1 MSDLADRVAA
11 VSWITPA
18 VRALPPHAA
27 PPTFRDLQR
36 LPGTQRALHLNE
48 SPFPPSPRAI
58 EAAAAALRGPL
69 NRYPQSR
76 APELAAAL
84 SARTGVAPGRIV
96 FGVGSDELIHVIA
109 EVALGPGDRC
119 VMPVPGFPRY
129 AASTR
134 IRGAE
139 VAGVPIDAGG
149 ASDATGLLAAI
160 DARTRVVFACTPNAP
175 SGGMMAA
182 EALERLAREVPAD
195 VLLVVDEAYH
205 EYGRHAGGPD
215 ALAALAAR
223 RGPWIVLRT
232 FSKAHGLAALRVG
245 YALCGSDV
253 EAEALRRVKMTFNV
267 TEVAQAAA
275 LASLEDEA
283 HMQASL
289 DATAVERAWLSEG
302 LRRLQLRPCPSF
314 TNFVSVDLGMPA
326 QPAMQALAARGIHVR
341 DWRHP
346 DWTTQLR
353 VAIGTREDNEAVLGA
368 LGDVLAE
375 ARR

>member
-1 MSDLADRVAA
+1 MSDLAERVAA
-11 VSWITPA
+11 ASWISPA

-36 LPGTQRALHLNE
+36 LPGAQRALHLNE

-84 SARTGVAPGRIV
+84 AARTGVAAERIV
-96 FGVGSDELIHVIA
+96 FGVGSDELIHVVA

-119 VMPVPGFPRY
+119 AMPVPSFPRY
-129 AASTR
+129 AVSAR

-139 VAGVPIDAGG
+139 VVGVPIDAEG
-149 ASDATGLLAAI
+149 ASDAAGLLAAI
-160 DARTRVVFACTPNAP
+160 DGRTRVVFACTPNAP
-175 SGGMMAA
+175 SGGMMGAG
-182 EALERLAREVPAD
+182 ALERLAREVPAD

-232 FSKAHGLAALRVG
+232 FSKAHGLAGLRIG
-245 YALCGSDV
+245 YALCGSGV

-267 TEVAQAAA
+267 TEMAQAAA
-275 LASLEDEA
+275 LASLGDED
-283 HMQASL
+283 HLRASL
-289 DATAVERAWLSEG
+289 DATAAGRARLSEG
-302 LRRLQLRPCPSF
+302 FRRMQLRVYPSF
-314 TNFVSVDLGMPA
+314 TNFVSVDLGVPA
-326 QPAMQALAARGIHVR
+326 QPAMQALAARGVHVR

-346 DWTTQLR
+346 DWRTQLR
-353 VAIGTREDNEAVLGA
+353 VAVGTPGDDEAVLEA
-368 LGDVLAE
+368 LAAVLAE
-375 ARR
+375 TRR

>member
-1 MSDLADRVAA
+1 MNDLADRVAA
-11 VSWITPA
+11 ATWISPS
-18 VRALPPHAA
+18 VRALAPHAA

-48 SPFPPSPRAI
+48 SPFGPSPRAI
-58 EAAAAALRGPL
+58 EAAVAALRGPL

-76 APELAAAL
+76 APALAEAL
-84 SARTGVAPGRIV
+84 AARTGVAPGRIV
-96 FGVGSDELIHVIA
+96 FGVGSDELIHVVA
-109 EVALGPGDRC
+109 EIALGPGDRC

-129 AASTR
+129 AVSTR
-134 IRGAE
+134 IRGAIA
-139 VAGVPIDAGG
+139 AGVPIDAEG
-149 ASDATGLLAAI
+149 ACDAAGLLAAI
-160 DARTRVVFACTPNAP
+160 DASTRVVFACTPNAP
-175 SGGMMAA
+175 SGGMMTAD
-182 EALERLAREVPAD
+182 ALELLAREVPAD

-215 ALAALAAR
+215 ALAALAQR

-232 FSKAHGLAALRVG
+232 FSKAHGLAALRIG

-283 HMQASL
+283 HLLASL
-289 DATAVERAWLSEG
+289 DAIAAERARLSDG
-302 LRRLQLRPCPSF
+302 FRRLQLRAYPSF
-314 TNFVSVDLGMPA
+314 TNFVSADLGVPA

-353 VAIGTREDNEAVLGA
+353 VAIGLREDNDAVLAA
-368 LGDVLAE
+368 LGEFLGE
-375 ARR
+375 LRR

>member
-1 MSDLADRVAA
+1 MSDLAERVSAA
-11 VSWITPA
+11 NWITPQ

-27 PPTFRDLQR
+27 PPSFRDLQR
-36 LPGTQRALHLNE
+36 LQGTQRALHLNE
-48 SPFPPSPRAI
+48 SPFAPSPRAI
-58 EAAAAALRGPL
+58 EAAAAALRAPL
-69 NRYPQSR
+69 NRYPEPR
-76 APELAAAL
+76 ASALAAAL
-84 SARTGVAPGRIV
+84 AARTGVDAGRIV
-96 FGVGSDELIHVIA
+96 FGVGSDELIHVVA

-129 AASTR
+129 AMSTR

-139 VAGVPIDAGG
+139 VAGVPIDAAG
-149 ASDATGLLAAI
+149 ASDAAGLLAAI
-160 DARTRVVFACTPNAP
+160 DGRTRVVFACTPNAP
-175 SGGMMAA
+175 SGGMMPAA
-182 EALERLAREVPAD
+182 ALERLAREVPPG

-215 ALAALAAR
+215 VLAALGAR

-253 EAEALRRVKMTFNV
+253 EAEALRRAKTTFNV
-267 TEVAQAAA
+267 TEMAQAAA
-275 LASLEDEA
+275 LASLGDEA
-283 HMQASL
+283 HLAATL
-289 DATAVERAWLSEG
+289 DANARERAHLEDG
-302 LRRLQLRPCPSF
+302 FRRLQLRTYPSA
-314 TNFVSVDLGMPA
+314 TNFVSVDLGVPA

-353 VAIGTREDNEAVLGA
+353 VAIGTREDNDAVLEA
-368 LGDVLAE
+368 LGPVLAGMR
-375 ARR
+375 A

>member
-84 SARTGVAPGRIV
+84 ATRTGVGAGRIV

-109 EVALGPGDRC
+109 EIALGPGDRC
-119 VMPVPGFPRY
+119 VMPVPSFPRY
-129 AASTR
+129 AVSTR

-149 ASDATGLLAAI
+149 ASDAAGLLAAI

-182 EALERLAREVPAD
+182 AALERLAREVPAD

>member
-1 MSDLADRVAA
+1 MPR
-11 VSWITPA
+11 
-18 VRALPPHAA
+18 
-27 PPTFRDLQR
+27 PTFRDLQR

-69 NRYPQSR
+69 NRYPRSR

-84 SARTGVAPGRIV
+84 AARTGVAPERIV
-96 FGVGSDELIHVIA
+96 FGVGSDELIHVVA
-109 EVALGPGDRC
+109 EVALCPGDRC
-119 VMPVPGFPRY
+119 VMPVPSFPRY
-129 AASTR
+129 AVSTR

-139 VAGVPIDAGG
+139 VAGVPIDAAG
-149 ASDATGLLAAI
+149 ASDAPGLLAAI

-182 EALERLAREVPAD
+182 AALERLAREVPAD

-245 YALCGSDV
+245 YALCGSAV

-283 HMQASL
+283 HMTGSL
-289 DATAVERAWLSEG
+289 DAIAAERARLADG
-302 LRRLQLRPCPSF
+302 FRRLQLRPCPSF

-353 VAIGTREDNEAVLGA
+353 VAIGTREDNDAVLEA
-368 LGDVLAE
+368 LGAVLAE
-375 ARR
+375 MRK